1 MEFVS
6 SRMQNAEISIKIE
19 DENVQRRTANYKPNI
34 WNYDLFQSLS
44 SQYLVSFFIQLVYS
58 SLKIINLL
66 IFIFCWWKTEE
77 YKAKAEKL
85 KEEVKF
91 MISNVNMIPLSK
103 LELIDSTVK
112 LGLASYFQKEI
123 KEALETIGHIKEDLY
138 ATSLFFRLLRQF
150 GYNPSQ
156 GIRLTD

>member
-1 MEFVS
+1 
-6 SRMQNAEISIKIE
+6 
-19 DENVQRRTANYKPNI
+19 
-34 WNYDLFQSLS
+34 
-44 SQYLVSFFIQLVYS
+44 
-58 SLKIINLL
+58 
-66 IFIFCWWKTEE
+66 
-77 YKAKAEKL
+77 
-85 KEEVKF
+85 